1 MFGQPVAP
9 GGGADGGDGEPAGG
23 HHQRFG
29 VEFAVGGGQ
38 HKAAVVAA
46 RHAVDGAAQAAGDA
60 AVGAF
65 GVEQVDDLLGAV
77 VAKQLAEGFF
87 VVGDAVAFDQL
98 DKVPLAVLR
107 QRRAHK
113 VRVGGQIALGVD
125 VEIGEVAAAAAR
137 DADFFGQFVAVVQH
151 QHAPAALPGHA
162 GAHQA
167 GGAGAHHDYIIRLL
181 CHPGPI

>member
-1 MFGQPVAP
+1 MTRDVTVELKALRLHGMA
-9 GGGADGGDGEPAGG
+9 GAWADL
-23 HHQRFG
+23 
-29 VEFAVGGGQ
+29 
-38 HKAAVVAA
+38 
-46 RHAVDGAAQAAGDA
+46 
-60 AVGAF
+60 
-65 GVEQVDDLLGAV
+65 VEQGTNAGVDSSRWLIEHLL
-77 VAKQLAEGFF
+77 QAEGFF
-87 VVGDAVAFDQL
+87 VVGHAVAFNQL

-107 QRRAHK
+107 QCRADK
-113 VRVGGQIALGVD
+113 VRVGRQIALGVD
-125 VEIGEVAAAAAR
+125 VQVSEVAPPAAR